1 MIPFVVLFAER
12 HARGSAFTLAALLP
26 TRCLRTQAESP
37 PLGTSFLS
45 IQGQARPRGRKRRCF
60 RSTKHASTNARGRAT
75 RGAGA
80 SANARSHACRTRAQ
94 ARTRAARRRTQVR
107 ARRVRPCDVGRGRK
121 AFYSWN
127 SAMAAKGSQNT
138 KITTNGQR
146 WALLTA
152 TYSRMNAVGQK

>member
-60 RSTKHASTNARGRAT
+60 RSTKHASTNARSRACRARVRARPRGAT
-75 RGAGA
+75 R
-80 SANARSHACRTRAQ
+80 RRA
-94 ARTRAARRRTQVR
+94 QVR
-107 ARRVRPCDVGRGRK
+107 ARRVRPCDVDRGRE
-121 AFYSWN
+121 ARYSWN

>member
-75 RGAGA
+75 PGAGA

-94 ARTRAARRRTQVR
+94 ARTRAARPRTQVR
-107 ARRVRPCDVGRGRK
+107 ARRIRPCDVGRGRE
-121 AFYSWN
+121 ARYSWN

-138 KITTNGQR
+138 KITTNGQQ

>member
-60 RSTKHASTNARGRAT
+60 RSTKHAS
-75 RGAGA
+75 
-80 SANARSHACRTRAQ
+80 ANARSHACRTRAQ
-94 ARTRAARRRTQVR
+94 ARTRAARRRTQVQAQTRAARPRTQVR
-107 ARRVRPCDVGRGRK
+107 ARRIRPCDVGRGRE
-121 AFYSWN
+121 ARYSWN

-138 KITTNGQR
+138 KMTTNGQR

>member
-45 IQGQARPRGRKRRCF
+45 IQRQARPRGRKRRCF
-60 RSTKHASTNARGRAT
+60 RSTKHASTNARSRAC
-75 RGAGA
+75 R
-80 SANARSHACRTRAQ
+80 ARVRARTRAARRRAQVQ

>member
-1 MIPFVVLFAER
+1 MLEDAGRIAAARHQFPKYTRTSAPEGAKTPMFSIDEAREHER
-12 HARGSAFTLAALLP
+12 EGPCDAGRGS
-26 TRCLRTQAESP
+26 
-37 PLGTSFLS
+37 
-45 IQGQARPRGRKRRCF
+45 
-60 RSTKHASTNARGRAT
+60 
-75 RGAGA
+75 
-80 SANARSHACRTRAQ
+80 
-94 ARTRAARRRTQVR
+94 
-107 ARRVRPCDVGRGRK
+107 K

>member
-75 RGAGA
+75 PGAGA

-94 ARTRAARRRTQVR
+94 ARTRATRRRAQVR
-107 ARRVRPCDVGRGRK
+107 ARRVRPCDVDRGRE
-121 AFYSWN
+121 ARYSWN

>member
-1 MIPFVVLFAER
+1 MFSIDEAREHER
-12 HARGSAFTLAALLP
+12 EGPCDAGRGSK
-26 TRCLRTQAESP
+26 REREE
-37 PLGTSFLS
+37 
-45 IQGQARPRGRKRRCF
+45 PRVSDAG
-60 RSTKHASTNARGRAT
+60 ASANASRAT
-75 RGAGA
+75 SDASASANASRATSGASA
-80 SANARSHACRTRAQ
+80 SANARSHACQ
-94 ARTRAARRRTQVR
+94 TQVR